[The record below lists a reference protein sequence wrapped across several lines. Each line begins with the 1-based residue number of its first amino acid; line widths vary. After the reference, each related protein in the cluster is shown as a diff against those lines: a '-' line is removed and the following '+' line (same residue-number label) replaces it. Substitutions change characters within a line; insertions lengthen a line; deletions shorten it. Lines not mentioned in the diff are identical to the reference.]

1 MTPACAWP
9 SRPAIDA
16 FWRWWEVHRGEVL
29 STADAGATD
38 QVSKLLHPAVV
49 AIDPGLAVSS
59 DPDSRPATRSSPPV
73 GGGQR
78 CGALSERWM
87 LSAPASDAEVEYA
100 PIRRADPRAFATTVN
115 VDDHE
120 LPLGELVAAAR
131 LYRQRVGWT
140 WSSTIRSSRCS
151 PPRLTAG
158 SRSQAR
164 RPRSARTTSSAKWV
178 WWARR
183 PMPRSPCFRSRACR
197 PSWTTASTRRPV
209 GGAEGD
215 RPRGAGAR
223 DHPAPLAR
231 VDRPLCEVYVGV
243 TLPYPAG
250 PDGLPAEESAAADLR
265 SFQLRVLDA
274 MGGDGPTAV
283 LIGQQ
288 SGLGRAVVHFYVDGS
303 G

>member
-1 MTPACAWP
+1 
-9 SRPAIDA
+9 
-16 FWRWWEVHRGEVL
+16 
-29 STADAGATD
+29 
-38 QVSKLLHPAVV
+38 
-49 AIDPGLAVSS
+49 
-59 DPDSRPATRSSPPV
+59 
-73 GGGQR
+73 
-78 CGALSERWM
+78 M
-87 LSAPASDAEVEYA
+87 LSAPAPDAEVEYA

-120 LPLGELVAAAR
+120 LPLGELVAAR

-178 WWARR
+178 WWACR
-183 PMPRSPCFRSRACR
+183 PMPRSTCFRSRACR
-197 PSWTTASTRRPV
+197 RSWTTASTRRPV